1 MSKYR
6 VVITPSRL
14 KVLLLALMW
23 GLLVVSLFQWQRD
36 ILANQIVWQLLAAAG
51 LVVLAYKSLR
61 KTASLLP
68 FTVAFDQQGEWIYLE
83 QAAQQTAQQQ
93 WQMTQKSRL
102 SHWLLWIE
110 LASIADPAQRHWL
123 VIFRDQLDEQHFRRL
138 CRAILCQQHMS
149 KR

>member
-36 ILANQIVWQLLAAAG
+36 ILANQIVWQLLAATG
-51 LVVLAYKSLR
+51 LLVLAYKSLR
-61 KTASLLP
+61 KTARLLP

-83 QAAQQTAQQQ
+83 QADQQ
-93 WQMTQKSRL
+93 WQMTPKSRL

-110 LASIADPAQRHWL
+110 LALVSDPSQRHWL
-123 VIFRDQLDEQHFRRL
+123 VIFRDQLDEQHYRRL

-149 KR
+149 KH

>member
-36 ILANQIVWQLLAAAG
+36 ILANQIVWQLLAATG
-51 LVVLAYKSLR
+51 LLVLAYKSLR
-61 KTASLLP
+61 KTARLLP

-83 QAAQQTAQQQ
+83 QADQQ
-93 WQMTQKSRL
+93 WQMTPKSRL
-102 SHWLLWIE
+102 SHWLAWIRN
-110 LASIADPAQRHWL
+110 QR
-123 VIFRDQLDEQHFRRL
+123 
-138 CRAILCQQHMS
+138 
-149 KR
+149 